1 MNKELIQII
10 KKLSVQFGIEAA
22 ALASFIMTETGGKG
36 FDEKTGKILI
46 QFEPKWFKKHV
57 PYAPSGLWSVNKV
70 DVQSKE
76 WLAFNDAFK
85 NNADGAMKSTSI
97 GLGQI
102 MGFHYKRL
110 GFKTVGE
117 MWDHAKK
124 SLENQVWQICKFIET
139 DKELKKAIVAKNW
152 HKIASIYNGSGY
164 LELARKIGR
173 EPYNITMERNYSKL
187 KPIYIKIRI

>member
-36 FDEKTGKILI
+36 FDDKTGKILI

-85 NNADGAMKSTSI
+85 ENPDGAMKSTSI

-152 HKIASIYNGSGY
+152 HVIASIYNGSGY

-173 EPYNITMERNYSKL
+173 EPYNITMERNYAKL
-187 KPIYIKIRI
+187 KPLF

>member
-10 KKLSVQFGIEAA
+10 KKLSLQFGIEAA

-36 FDEKTGKILI
+36 FDDKTGKILI

-76 WLAFNDAFK
+76 WIAFNDAFAK
-85 NNADGAMKSTSI
+85 NADGAMLSTSI

-102 MGFHYKRL
+102 MGFHFKRL
-110 GFKTVGE
+110 GFKSVGE

-124 SLENQVWQICKFIET
+124 SLENQVWQICQFIQT
-139 DKELKKAIVAKNW
+139 DRDLKQAIIFKDW
-152 HKIASIYNGSGY
+152 HKIAKIYNGSGY
-164 LELARKIGR
+164 LELSKKIGR
-173 EPYNITMERNYSKL
+173 EPYNITMEKNYAKF
-187 KPIYIKIRI
+187 KPLFA

>member
-10 KKLSVQFGIEAA
+10 KKLSKQFGIEAA
-22 ALASFIMTETGGKG
+22 ALASFIITETGGKG
-36 FDEKTGKILI
+36 FDDKTGKILI
-46 QFEPKWFKKHV
+46 QFEPSWYRKNAPF
-57 PYAPSGLWSVNKV
+57 APSGKWSVNKV
-70 DVQSKE
+70 DVQARE
-76 WLAFNDAFK
+76 WEAFNDAFAK
-85 NNADGAMKSTSI
+85 NKEAALKSTSI

-173 EPYNITMERNYSKL
+173 EPYNITMERNYKKL
-187 KPIYIKIRI
+187 KPLF

>member
-10 KKLSVQFGIEAA
+10 KKLSLQFGIEAA

-36 FDEKTGKILI
+36 FDDKTGKILI

-76 WLAFNDAFK
+76 WIAFNDAFAK
-85 NNADGAMKSTSI
+85 NADGAMLSTSI

-102 MGFHYKRL
+102 MGFHFKRL
-110 GFKTVGE
+110 GFKSVGE

-124 SLENQVWQICKFIET
+124 SLENQVWQICQFIQT
-139 DKELKKAIVAKNW
+139 DRELKQAIIFKDW
-152 HKIASIYNGSGY
+152 HKIAKIYNGSGY
-164 LELARKIGR
+164 LELSKKIGR
-173 EPYNITMERNYSKL
+173 EPYNITMEKNYAKF
-187 KPIYIKIRI
+187 KPLFA